1 MNKKVIL
8 AAIEAL
14 ELGETPVFTT
24 EDVPAFSEDATRGNA
39 HMSPAS
45 LDTIMAS
52 LTKADIPTLERAVR
66 AIDDEELA
74 WLGFKVVYGSGVGRE
89 QRRQRRHQE
98 VRRCWFG
105 RWRFAPFLLQRRQGD
120 RLLALC
126 FRP

>member
-74 WLGFKVVYGSGVGRE
+74 WLGFKVVYGP
-89 QRRQRRHQE
+89 
-98 VRRCWFG
+98 G
-105 RWRFAPFLLQRRQGD
+105 RWP
-120 RLLALC
+120 
-126 FRP
+126 